1 MWLKASITIS
11 EKKQEINND
20 DIDVFTTFNLLDG
33 IVCLKNVIHNVIKLC
48 FNGYFIMLSA
58 CLLHNEL
65 LHEGTSDL
73 DDLLAGEGKN

>member
-1 MWLKASITIS
+1 
-11 EKKQEINND
+11 
-20 DIDVFTTFNLLDG
+20 
-33 IVCLKNVIHNVIKLC
+33 
-48 FNGYFIMLSA
+48 MLSA